1 VPEHT
6 ERRDVRHAKSTA
18 QTQSAFRALVPD
30 DERVTVRPMFGSV
43 AAFAGGQ
50 MFMCLFADE
59 LYFRLGEADRG
70 RLLAAGGSPL
80 EPMPGRPM
88 REYVALPQ
96 WQSASAPVHEWAL
109 RALDYA
115 FSLGPKKK

>member
-1 VPEHT
+1 MPGQSHAGG
-6 ERRDVRHAKSTA
+6 RHAKSGA
-18 QTQSAFRALVPD
+18 ESQSAFRAVVPD

-59 LYFRLGEADRG
+59 LYFRLGEADRQK
-70 RLLAAGGSPL
+70 LLAAGGSPL

-88 REYVALPQ
+88 REYVALPD
-96 WQSASAPVHEWAL
+96 WQSPAAPVREWGD
-109 RALDYA
+109 RALAYA
-115 FSLGPKKK
+115 ISLGPKKR